1 MASEE
6 IQSSHYIGKVL
17 PDGHLEIPQT
27 VFEQMG
33 LSSGDEVEVAL
44 RKAKAVETEV
54 FIPEETRA
62 LIKELVGAPKSLK
75 EMIEALTIIA
85 TEMAPSKKQQSLS
98 DLLGKFDTATPAEG
112 KNQDGTITAEE
123 EKELDALISEGQQQ
137 TIRKAKAILAL
148 KHLGIDIV
156 ADFEARVDEEAQRI
170 LHLYLAEQI
179 LSELQRVEQNCSEP
193 VAALYADSLFST
205 MRTMRDLFPTDS
217 FVEVL
222 MALYDAMAANN
233 NWCNLQAH
241 QFREAASILK
251 KILRRKNIT
260 ANAVE
265 WAIIALEDIGLDT
278 TPFGGLIDEEE

>member
-1 MASEE
+1 MASEG

-17 PDGHLEIPQT
+17 PDGHISIPLT

-33 LSSGDEVEVAL
+33 LKHGDELEVAL
-44 RKAKAVETEV
+44 RKAESVETEV
-54 FIPEETRA
+54 SIPEEARS
-62 LIKELVGAPKSLK
+62 LIEELVGAPKSLK
-75 EMIEALTIIA
+75 EAVEALTFIA
-85 TEMAPSKKQQSLS
+85 TEMAPPKKQQRMSH
-98 DLLGKFDTATPAEG
+98 LLW

-137 TIRKAKAILAL
+137 TIRKAKAILTL

-156 ADFEARVDEEAQRI
+156 ADLETRVDEEAQRI
-170 LHLYLAEQI
+170 LHVYLAEQI
-179 LSELQRVEQNCSEP
+179 LSELQRVEKNSGEP
-193 VAALYADSLFST
+193 IAAVYVDSLFST

-233 NWCNLQAH
+233 NWLHYQAS
-241 QFREAASILK
+241 QFREVTSILK
-251 KILRRKNIT
+251 RLLRRSKIT

-265 WAIIALEDIGLDT
+265 QAILALEDIGFDT
-278 TPFGGLIDEEE
+278 TPFGGDIDEEE

>member
-1 MASEE
+1 
-6 IQSSHYIGKVL
+6 
-17 PDGHLEIPQT
+17 
-27 VFEQMG
+27 MG
-33 LSSGDEVEVAL
+33 LKHGDELEVAL
-44 RKAKAVETEV
+44 RKAESVETEV
-54 FIPEETRA
+54 SIPEAARS
-62 LIKELVGAPKSLK
+62 LIEELVGAPKSLK
-75 EMIEALTIIA
+75 EAVEALTFIA
-85 TEMAPSKKQQSLS
+85 TEMAPPKKQQRMSH
-98 DLLGKFDTATPAEG
+98 LLW

-156 ADFEARVDEEAQRI
+156 ADLETRVDEEAQRI
-170 LHLYLAEQI
+170 LHVYLAEQI
-179 LSELQRVEQNCSEP
+179 LRELQQVEQSCGEP
-193 VAALYADSLFST
+193 VAAVYADSLFST